1 MAVPFAHIANAALR
15 AHLRGRL
22 LSFAA
27 TAHSLAALAALLNP
41 DRVADA
47 MGLFLVGVNG
57 YSQFYALYV
66 GVRLATA
73 GLALLAARQ
82 GDQPLLGDLAAL
94 FILAQPLGRFVAA
107 FAIGLPQG
115 LLFVV
120 SGIELAVG
128 LALIGLRPQ
137 GRFLSTRPSP

>member
-128 LALIGLRPQ
+128 LALIGLRPH
-137 GRFLSTRPSP
+137 GRFLSIRPSP

>member
-15 AHLRGRL
+15 ARLRGRL
-22 LSFAA
+22 LSVAA
-27 TAHSLAALAALLNP
+27 TAQSLAALAALLNP
-41 DRVADA
+41 DRVAEA

-82 GDQPLLGDLAAL
+82 GDQPILGDLAAL
-94 FILAQPLGRFVAA
+94 SILAQPLGRIVAA

-128 LALIGLRPQ
+128 LALIGLRPR
-137 GRFLSTRPSP
+137 GRFLSIRPSP

>member
-1 MAVPFAHIANAALR
+1 MAVSFAHIANSALR
-15 AHLRGRL
+15 ARLRGRL
-22 LSFAA
+22 LSVAA
-27 TAHSLAALAALLNP
+27 TAQSLAALAALLNP

-82 GDQPLLGDLAAL
+82 GDQPILGDLAAL
-94 FILAQPLGRFVAA
+94 SILAQPLGRFVAA

-128 LALIGLRPQ
+128 LALIGLRPR
-137 GRFLSTRPSP
+137 GRFLSIRPSP

>member
-1 MAVPFAHIANAALR
+1 MAVSIAHIASGTRR
-15 AHLRGRL
+15 ARLRGQL
-22 LSFAA
+22 LSVCA
-27 TAHSLAALAALLNP
+27 TAQSLAALAALLNP
-41 DRVADA
+41 DRMADA

-82 GDQPLLGDLAAL
+82 GDQPILGDLAAL

-137 GRFLSTRPSP
+137 GRFLSIRPSP

>member
-1 MAVPFAHIANAALR
+1 LAVSTAHLASGPLR
-15 AHLRGRL
+15 ARLRGQL
-22 LSFAA
+22 LSLAA
-27 TAHSLAALAALLNP
+27 TAQSLAALAALLNP

-82 GDQPLLGDLAAL
+82 GDQPILGDLAAL

-137 GRFLSTRPSP
+137 GRFLSIRPSP

>member
-1 MAVPFAHIANAALR
+1 MAVSIAHIAGSSLR
-15 AHLRGRL
+15 VRLRRQL
-22 LSFAA
+22 LLIAA
-27 TAHSLAALAALLNP
+27 TAQSLAALAAVLDP

-47 MGLFLVGVNG
+47 MGLFPVGVNG

-66 GVRLATA
+66 GVRLVTA

-82 GDQPLLGDLAAL
+82 GDQPILGDLAAL
-94 FILAQPLGRFVAA
+94 FILAQPLGRFIAA

-137 GRFLSTRPSP
+137 GRFLSNRPSP

>member
-1 MAVPFAHIANAALR
+1 MAVPFAHIAGTSRRARLR
-15 AHLRGRL
+15 ARL
-22 LSFAA
+22 LSIAA
-27 TAHSLAALAALLNP
+27 SAHSLAALAALLDP

-66 GVRLATA
+66 GVRLAIA
-73 GLALLAARQ
+73 GLALLAARE
-82 GDQPLLGDLAAL
+82 GDLPILGDLAAL
-94 FILAQPLGRFVAA
+94 LILAQPLGRLVAA

-128 LALIGLRPQ
+128 LALIGLRPR
-137 GRFLSTRPSP
+137 GRFLSIRPSP

>member
-15 AHLRGRL
+15 ARLRGRL
-22 LSFAA
+22 LSIAA

-82 GDQPLLGDLAAL
+82 GDQPILGDLAAL
-94 FILAQPLGRFVAA
+94 FILAQPVGRLVAA

-137 GRFLSTRPSP
+137 GRFLSNRPSP

>member
-1 MAVPFAHIANAALR
+1 MANAALR

-82 GDQPLLGDLAAL
+82 GDQPILGDLAAL
-94 FILAQPLGRFVAA
+94 FILAQPVGRLVAA

-128 LALIGLRPQ
+128 LALIGLRPH
-137 GRFLSTRPSP
+137 GRFLSIRPSP

>member
-1 MAVPFAHIANAALR
+1 LAVTTAHIANASLR
-15 AHLRGRL
+15 ARLRGQL
-22 LSFAA
+22 LTVVA
-27 TAHSLAALAALLNP
+27 TAQSLAALAAVLDP

-73 GLALLAARQ
+73 GLALLAARR
-82 GDQPLLGDLAAL
+82 GDQPILGDLAAL
-94 FILAQPLGRFVAA
+94 FILAQPLGRIVAA

-128 LALIGLRPQ
+128 LALIVLRPQ
-137 GRFLSTRPSP
+137 GRFLSNRPSP

>member
-1 MAVPFAHIANAALR
+1 LVPSLSRRLRLRSQLLQAIA
-15 AHLRGRL
+15 
-22 LSFAA
+22 
-27 TAHSLAALAALLNP
+27 TVHSLAALSAMLDP
-41 DRVADA
+41 DRTAAA

-57 YSQFYALYV
+57 YSQFYAIYV

-82 GDQPLLGDLAAL
+82 GDQPILGDLAAL
-94 FILAQPLGRFVAA
+94 FILAQPLGRFIAS

-120 SGIELAVG
+120 SGIELLAG
-128 LALIGLRPQ
+128 LALLLLRPR
-137 GRFLSTRPSP
+137 GKLLSP

>member
-1 MAVPFAHIANAALR
+1 MAVSIAHIASGTGR
-15 AHLRGRL
+15 ARLRGRL
-22 LSFAA
+22 LSACA
-27 TAHSLAALAALLNP
+27 TAQSLAALAALLNP
-41 DRVADA
+41 DRMADA

-57 YSQFYALYV
+57 YSQFYALCV

-82 GDQPLLGDLAAL
+82 GDQPILGDLAAL
-94 FILAQPLGRFVAA
+94 SILAQPLGRIVAA

-128 LALIGLRPQ
+128 LALIGLRPR
-137 GRFLSTRPSP
+137 GRFLSNRPSP

>member
-1 MAVPFAHIANAALR
+1 MAVSIAHFAGSSLR
-15 AHLRGRL
+15 ARLRRQL
-22 LSFAA
+22 LLVAA
-27 TAHSLAALAALLNP
+27 TAQSLAALAAVLDP

-47 MGLFLVGVNG
+47 MGLFPVGVNG

-82 GDQPLLGDLAAL
+82 GDQPILGDLAAL

-128 LALIGLRPQ
+128 LALIGLRPR
-137 GRFLSTRPSP
+137 GRFLSNRPSP

>member
-1 MAVPFAHIANAALR
+1 MAVSIAHIANSALR
-15 AHLRGRL
+15 ARLRGRL
-22 LSFAA
+22 LSVAA
-27 TAHSLAALAALLNP
+27 TAQSLAALAALLNP
-41 DRVADA
+41 DRVAEA

-82 GDQPLLGDLAAL
+82 GDQPILGDLAAL
-94 FILAQPLGRFVAA
+94 SILAQPLGRIVAA

-128 LALIGLRPQ
+128 LALIGLRPR
-137 GRFLSTRPSP
+137 GRFLSNRPSP

>member
-1 MAVPFAHIANAALR
+1 LAVSFAHIANSALR
-15 AHLRGRL
+15 ARLRGRL
-22 LSFAA
+22 LSVAA
-27 TAHSLAALAALLNP
+27 TAQSLAALAALLNP
-41 DRVADA
+41 DRVAEA

-82 GDQPLLGDLAAL
+82 GDQPILGDLAAL
-94 FILAQPLGRFVAA
+94 SILAQPLGRIVAA

-128 LALIGLRPQ
+128 LALIGLRPR
-137 GRFLSTRPSP
+137 GRFLSIRPSP

>member
-1 MAVPFAHIANAALR
+1 LAVSFAHIANAARR

-82 GDQPLLGDLAAL
+82 GDQPILGDLAAL
-94 FILAQPLGRFVAA
+94 FILAQPLGRLVAA

-137 GRFLSTRPSP
+137 GRFLSNRPSP

>member
-1 MAVPFAHIANAALR
+1 MAVSIAHIAGSSLR
-15 AHLRGRL
+15 ARLRRQL
-22 LSFAA
+22 LLVAA
-27 TAHSLAALAALLNP
+27 TAQSLAALAAVLDP

-47 MGLFLVGVNG
+47 MGLFPVGVNG
-57 YSQFYALYV
+57 YSQFYALCV

-82 GDQPLLGDLAAL
+82 GDQPILGDLAAL

-128 LALIGLRPQ
+128 LALIGLRPR
-137 GRFLSTRPSP
+137 GRFLSNRPSP

>member
-1 MAVPFAHIANAALR
+1 LAVSIAHIAGSSLR
-15 AHLRGRL
+15 ARLRRQL
-22 LSFAA
+22 LSIAA
-27 TAHSLAALAALLNP
+27 TAQSLAALAAVLDP

-47 MGLFLVGVNG
+47 MGLFPVGVNG

-82 GDQPLLGDLAAL
+82 GDQPILGDLAAL

-128 LALIGLRPQ
+128 LALIGLRPR
-137 GRFLSTRPSP
+137 GRFLSNRPSP